1 MENVYTILQQIYL
14 GNCIKFHRKCPSF
27 IEDIQ
32 TNNILVSLSG
42 HSVYT
47 KHGCL
52 TNTYGPTHVAVTVTL
67 RFFCS
72 SGRLSNNK

>member
-52 TNTYGPTHVAVTVTL
+52 
-67 RFFCS
+67 
-72 SGRLSNNK
+72 